1 VPTVVNPHP
10 TVRADDG
17 VVVTAVMLGDIAERI
32 RSRIARYFPETPLD
46 SASAQVSLRRLG
58 ETSSYPLFLAEAR
71 APDGTARAIVVKF
84 APVFDDNNEGLTEFR
99 HLRAIHDRLGPAGEL
114 RVPRPLD
121 FYDDVNALLMER
133 AGGERLSRV
142 LLRDGGRFAGRDA
155 ARHLEATV
163 RRCGEWLAVYHQVT
177 RQGDAA
183 PFGDEFV
190 ARVDE
195 KLGLFVCRGFG
206 RATAG
211 RVMDTVHALRAFGRD
226 QRVAVSDQHG
236 DYGPQNAHAGDD
248 FVFVFDLN
256 YHAPA
261 PIYED
266 IDYFLVTLE
275 TMNPYPRQFFFDRR
289 RVQALRAPFLDGYFG
304 ATPREPLL
312 EIYLAGYYLK
322 SLLFRC
328 AKQRRN
334 TAKRGKAALC
344 VFDTARVR
352 RYYPRRL
359 EEQCRRVDALLTSA
373 RSRGVPGRI
382 P

>member
-1 VPTVVNPHP
+1 MSKAVNPP
-10 TVRADDG
+10 ATIRADDG
-17 VVVTAVMLGDIAERI
+17 VVVTAAMLGDIAERI

-46 SASAQVSLRRLG
+46 STSAQVSLRRLG
-58 ETSSYPLFLAEAR
+58 ETSSYPLFLAETR

-84 APVFDDNNEGLTEFR
+84 APVFDDNNEGLTEYR
-99 HLRAIHDRLGPAGEL
+99 HLQAMHDRLGDAGEL

-121 FYDDVNALLMER
+121 FYADVNALLMEQV
-133 AGGERLSRV
+133 GGERLSRV

-155 ARHLEATV
+155 ARRLEAAV
-163 RRCGEWLAVYHQVT
+163 RRCGEWLAVYHRLT
-177 RQGDAA
+177 RQGETA

-195 KLGLFVCRGFG
+195 KLALFIRHGFG
-206 RATAG
+206 RVSADL
-211 RVMDTVHALRAFGRD
+211 VLNTVQTLRAFGRD
-226 QRVAVSDQHG
+226 HRVAVSDQHG

-248 FVFVFDLN
+248 FVYVFDLN

-275 TMNPYPRQFFFDRR
+275 TMNPYPRQIFFDRG

-304 ATPREPLL
+304 AAPREPLH
-312 EIYLAGYYLK
+312 EVYLAGYYLK

-334 TAKRGKAALC
+334 TAKRGKAALF
-344 VFDTARVR
+344 VFDAARVR

-359 EEQCRRVDALLTSA
+359 AEQCRRVDALLAGA
-373 RSRGVPGRI
+373 RSRRVPGGA